1 MLLQSIARRTL
12 GLKDHRVIRINDDLS
27 WLTIYLEACRRRQ
40 LPCQGCGR
48 RAKVRDRLPRRCWQH
63 VPLWGLPVLLV
74 YAPCRVACPRCGIR
88 VEAIPWSRGKS
99 PLSLPLVVVLAT
111 YARLL
116 AWDVVAKL
124 FAVSWSTVV
133 TAVRQA
139 VDYGLAERD
148 TSGVL
153 YVGIDEISR
162 RRRHIYHTQVYDL
175 GGKRLLWSGEGREA
189 ASLERFFQEWGP
201 ERCQR
206 LQGICCDMWAP
217 YIEVIRRYAPQAILV
232 FDKFHLIR
240 HLLDAVDK
248 VRREEVRALKVTHP
262 GLLEG
267 SRYIWLKNPW
277 NLTGRQRDRLRDLER
292 LNLKI
297 MRAYLL
303 KELFRELW
311 RYRRRGWAK
320 KFLLRWLSWASR
332 CRLKPFVEFGRLV
345 RRHLDGIL
353 AWFQLPLDNGLTEA
367 MNNNA
372 KAISHRAHGFRTAAT
387 FTLALLHGLG
397 KLELPKLVHKFS

>member
-1 MLLQSIARRTL
+1 M
-12 GLKDHRVIRINDDLS
+12 
-27 WLTIYLEACRRRQ
+27 
-40 LPCQGCGR
+40 
-48 RAKVRDRLPRRCWQH
+48 
-63 VPLWGLPVLLV
+63 
-74 YAPCRVACPRCGIR
+74 
-88 VEAIPWSRGKS
+88 
-99 PLSLPLVVVLAT
+99 SLPLVVVLAT

-124 FAVSWSTVV
+124 FGVSWSTVT

-139 VDYGLAERD
+139 VHHGLAHRD

-153 YVGIDEISR
+153 YIGIDEISR
-162 RRRHIYHTQVYDL
+162 RRRHVYHTQVYDL
-175 GGKRLLWSGEGREA
+175 TGKRLLYSGEGRDE

-201 ERCQR
+201 EQAGQIR
-206 LQGICCDMWAP
+206 GICCDMWAP
-217 YIEVIRRYAPQAILV
+217 YIEVIRKYAPQAVLV

-248 VRREEVRALKVTHP
+248 VRREEARELKAAKLD
-262 GLLEG
+262 LLVG
-267 SRYIWLKNPW
+267 TRYIWLKNPW
-277 NLTGRQRDRLRDLER
+277 NLTEKQYDRLRDLER

-320 KFLLRWLSWASR
+320 KFLMKWLGWASR
-332 CRLKPFVEFGRLV
+332 SRLKPFVEFARMV

-353 AWFQLPLDNGLTEA
+353 AWFKIPLDNGIVEA
-367 MNNNA
+367 MNNNCLLYT
-372 KAISHRAHGFRTAAT
+372 SDAADDN
-387 FTLALLHGLG
+387 
-397 KLELPKLVHKFS
+397 